1 MPNNKGDLTEYKYH
15 QLANGIRIVH
25 KHSDSDVA
33 HCGLIINAGSRDE
46 SKAENGIAHF
56 IEHCIFKGT
65 QKRNSHYILNRLDSV
80 GGDLNAYTTKEETFV
95 YASFL
100 KEYYARCIELLADIA
115 FNSVFPEKELAKEKE
130 VVIEE
135 IGFYNDNPSELIFD
149 EFEQQ
154 IFENHP
160 IGEMILGTQSNV
172 KKFQPKHLLDFIHHN
187 YNTDQMVICSV
198 GNINF
203 AKFIT
208 LIERFFSEFK
218 SNPRIKQ
225 RIPFTGYHAITIEK
239 NKKTFQSH
247 CIIGNT
253 AYSLLDERKT
263 ALGLLNNILGGPA
276 SNTRLSLA
284 LRERNGLAYNV
295 ESNYTPYA
303 DTGLFAIY
311 FGTDITTLEKAKQT
325 VMKELDKLRNT
336 KLSTNQ
342 LHAAKK
348 QLFGQLAISFESN
361 LNELLSIGKSHLV
374 YNHVDTIKQ
383 TAEKINKLTSGD
395 LIEIANQVFD
405 PKQLSILTY
414 KSK

>member
-1 MPNNKGDLTEYKYH
+1 MLNNTGYLEEYQYH
-15 QLANGIRIVH
+15 QLKNGIRIVH
-25 KHSDSDVA
+25 KHAQSDVA

-46 SKAENGIAHF
+46 TKAENGIAHF

-65 QKRNSHYILNRLDSV
+65 KKRNSHYILNRLDSV

-115 FNSVFPEKELAKEKE
+115 FNSTFPEKELAKEKE

-135 IGFYNDNPSELIFD
+135 IGFYKDNPSELIFD

-154 IFENHP
+154 LFENHP
-160 IGEMILGTQSNV
+160 IGDMILGTPSNV
-172 KKFQPKHLLDFIHHN
+172 KKFKPKHLLDFIHHN

-203 AKFIT
+203 SKFT
-208 LIERFFSEFK
+208 SLVERYFSDFEY
-218 SNPRIKQ
+218 NARIKQ
-225 RIPFTGYHAITIEK
+225 RFPFTGYHAKSVEK

-311 FGTDITTLEKAKQT
+311 FGTDFSTLEKAKLT

-336 KLSTNQ
+336 KLSSNQ
-342 LHAAKK
+342 LHGAKK

-361 LNELLSIGKSHLV
+361 LNELLSIGKSYLV

-383 TAEKINKLTSGD
+383 TAEKINKLTAD
-395 LIEIANQVFD
+395 ELIEIANQIFNPD
-405 PKQLSILTY
+405 ELSILTY